1 MVERAAAVERT
12 RERIV
17 AATVN
22 AHRELGIQS
31 TSWDEIACR
40 AGVGVGTVYR
50 HFRTLGE
57 LLPACGEIVEQT
69 MALPAP
75 AEIPRVFQGARSVR
89 ARIERL
95 VQLVFTIYERAG
107 RHIQNIRDERDQI
120 AELEPWHQMIEN
132 SLAAL
137 LDEALQP
144 LAPDR
149 QQKETARALID
160 LATWQA
166 FQQRD
171 LSNEETVETVARLID
186 SEVRPTRAA
195 RRQGSAPSTER

>member
-1 MVERAAAVERT
+1 MVERAAAFERT

-17 AATVN
+17 TATVD

-31 TSWDEIACR
+31 TSWDEIARR

-75 AEIPRVFQGARSVR
+75 AEIPRAFQGARSVR

-107 RHIQNIRDERDQI
+107 PHIQNIREERDQI
-120 AELEPWHQMIEN
+120 AQLEPWHQMIES

-149 QQKETARALID
+149 HQKETARALID

-171 LSNEETVETVARLID
+171 LSNEETVETVARLIY
-186 SEVRPTRAA
+186 SAVRPTRAA
-195 RRQGSAPSTER
+195 GRQGSAPSTGR

>member
-1 MVERAAAVERT
+1 MSERAAAVERT

-17 AATVN
+17 AATVD

-31 TSWDEIACR
+31 TSWDEIARR

-69 MALPAP
+69 MGLPAP
-75 AEIPRVFQGARSVR
+75 AEIPQAFQGARSLR

-95 VQLVFTIYERAG
+95 VALVFTIYERAG
-107 RHIQNIRDERDQI
+107 AHIQNIRNERDQI
-120 AELEPWHQMIEN
+120 AQLEPWHQMIES

-137 LDEALQP
+137 LDEALRP

-149 QQKETARALID
+149 HQKESTRALID

-171 LSNEETVETVARLID
+171 LSNEETVETVARLIY
-186 SEVRPTRAA
+186 SGVRPTRAA
-195 RRQGSAPSTER
+195 SRQRSAPSTRW

>member
-17 AATVN
+17 AATVD
-22 AHRELGIQS
+22 AHRELGIRS
-31 TSWDEIACR
+31 TSWDEIARR

-50 HFRTLGE
+50 HFRTLDE
-57 LLPACGEIVEQT
+57 LLPACGESVEQT

-75 AEIPRVFQGARSVR
+75 ADITLAFQGARSLR
-89 ARIERL
+89 ARIKRL
-95 VQLVFTIYERAG
+95 VQRVFTIYEHAG
-107 RHIQNIRDERDQI
+107 PHIQNIRSERDQI
-120 AELEPWHQMIEN
+120 AQLEPWHQMIEN

-137 LDEALQP
+137 LDEALRP
-144 LAPDR
+144 LTPDR
-149 QQKETARALID
+149 HQKETTRALID

-171 LSNEETVETVARLID
+171 LSNEETVDTVARLIY
-186 SEVRPTRAA
+186 SVVRPTRTAS
-195 RRQGSAPSTER
+195 RQRSAPSTG